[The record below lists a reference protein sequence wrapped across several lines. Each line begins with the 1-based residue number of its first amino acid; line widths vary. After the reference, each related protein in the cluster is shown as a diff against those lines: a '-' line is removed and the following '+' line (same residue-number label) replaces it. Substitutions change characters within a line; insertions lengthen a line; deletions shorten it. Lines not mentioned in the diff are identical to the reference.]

1 MFGIRPISF
10 FGHLSYSHVQFIKYD
25 PMKEENLFKSNTK
38 RSLNYFMQTKNWW
51 APLLFILI
59 ISLAG
64 VGMIG
69 FQTYND
75 APPMTGFQ
83 STSGED
89 LINQTTLEDG
99 QMIFHKYAL
108 MEYGSFFGDGAQRGP
123 DYTAEALH
131 EMVLLMTE
139 FRAKEFERKNSR
151 VPSDM
156 ELKIIKENVKDEI
169 KDNKYDEEKNIVI
182 LSEAQTYALKGLREY
197 YLNVFIDSNTED
209 SFPPPGYIT
218 NREEIKDLSDFFFWG
233 AWVCAVKRPGSE
245 FSYTHN
251 WPFDPD
257 AGNNPTSPVILW
269 SVLGL
274 LAFVLACG
282 VVLYFIGQY
291 NQLPNKF
298 FKQGTSGFLTFK
310 QINNF
315 TPTKTQRASFKFFF
329 VAIVL
334 FLIQVLSGVV
344 TLNEFVDFLGFAG
357 INISAEVPITITR
370 SWHLMLSLYWIST
383 CWIASSIFII
393 PIMTKKEMKGQLPL
407 INLLFALLFI
417 LVAGS
422 LSGMVLGPLGLL
434 GDWWYLLGHQG
445 WEFVDFGKLYQ
456 GLLMV
461 IFVLWAIVVYR
472 GVRPAF
478 IKKQPWNL
486 PNWIMYSVIG
496 IPVLF
501 LSGFV
506 AQPETNFVIAD
517 FWRWMVIHM
526 WVEAF
531 FEVFVTVIVSYL
543 MVLMGLVSRQAAIRV
558 VYIATLLF
566 LGTGLLGIS
575 HNFYW
580 NAKPVATMA
589 LGSVFSTL
597 QFVPLILLTVEAW
610 RFKNM
615 PRLSINGQ
623 NGKNGEQQN
632 IADFAFPEVFLF
644 LVAMNFWNFFGA
656 GVLGIIVNLP
666 IMNFFEHGTYLTI
679 NHAHAALMGVYG
691 NISLAAMLFASKI
704 LLKPDRWNRNI
715 VRTSFWSINAG
726 LMLMVI
732 LDLFPAGAIQF
743 KSVLDHGLWY
753 ARSND
758 FITGSAF
765 ESLTWMRGIGASIFL
780 FGGVIPLTWF
790 IVSRARSLKKGRDS
804 YADFEQRKTKVSKS
818 KVIALEKEDVE

>member
-1 MFGIRPISF
+1 MN
-10 FGHLSYSHVQFIKYD
+10 D
-25 PMKEENLFKSNTK
+25 ENLFNKGSK

-51 APLLFILI
+51 GPLLFILI
-59 ISLAG
+59 ISIAG

-83 STSGED
+83 TKSGEN
-89 LINQTTLEDG
+89 LITKTTIEEG
-99 QMIFHKYAL
+99 QEVFHKYAL
-108 MEYGSFFGDGAQRGP
+108 MEYGSYFGDGAQRGP

-131 EMVLLMTE
+131 KVVLMMAE
-139 FRAKEFERKNSR
+139 YRSKEFKKENDRELSE
-151 VPSDM
+151 M
-156 ELKIIKENVKDEI
+156 ELKIIGENVKEEI
-169 KDNKYDEEKNIVI
+169 KENRYNENKNIVV
-182 LSEAQTYALKGLREY
+182 LTDAQAYALKGLRTY
-197 YLNVFIDSNTED
+197 YTNIFIDENTD
-209 SFPPPGYIT
+209 KSFPPPGYISD
-218 NREEIKDLSDFFFWG
+218 RQEISDLSDFFFWG
-233 AWVCAVKRPGSE
+233 AWVCGVKRPGSE

-251 WPFDPD
+251 WPYDPD

-298 FKQGTSGFLTFK
+298 FKQGVSGFLTFD
-310 QINNF
+310 QINKF
-315 TPTKTQRASFKFFF
+315 SPTKTQRASFKFFF
-329 VAIVL
+329 VAILL
-334 FLIQVLSGVV
+334 FLLQVLSGVV
-344 TLNEFVDFLGFAG
+344 TLNEFIDFLGIVG

-383 CWIASSIFII
+383 CWIASSIFIL
-393 PIMTKKEMKGQLPL
+393 PIMAKREVKGQLRL
-407 INLLFALLFI
+407 VNILFI
-417 LVAGS
+417 LLFVLVGGS
-422 LSGMVLGPLGLL
+422 LTGMVLGPKGLL
-434 GDWWYLLGHQG
+434 GEWWYMLGHQG
-445 WEFVDFGKLYQ
+445 WEFVDFGRLYQ
-456 GLLMV
+456 MLLMV
-461 IFVLWAIVVYR
+461 IFILWGYIVYR
-472 GVRPAF
+472 GAKPAF
-478 IKKQPWNL
+478 IKGQPWNL
-486 PNWIMYSVIG
+486 PNWIMYSVVG
-496 IPVLF
+496 IPLF
-501 LSGFV
+501 FVSGFV

-615 PRLSINGQ
+615 PRMALNGL
-623 NGKNGEQQN
+623 NGNGTSKQDIKE
-632 IADFAFPEVFLF
+632 FAFPEVFLF
-644 LVAMNFWNFFGA
+644 LIAMNFWNFFGA

-666 IMNFFEHGTYLTI
+666 IMNFFEHGTYLTV

-691 NISLAAMLFASKI
+691 NISLAA
-704 LLKPDRWNRNI
+704 
-715 VRTSFWSINAG
+715 
-726 LMLMVI
+726 
-732 LDLFPAGAIQF
+732 
-743 KSVLDHGLWY
+743 
-753 ARSND
+753 
-758 FITGSAF
+758 
-765 ESLTWMRGIGASIFL
+765 
-780 FGGVIPLTWF
+780 
-790 IVSRARSLKKGRDS
+790 
-804 YADFEQRKTKVSKS
+804 
-818 KVIALEKEDVE
+818 

>member
-1 MFGIRPISF
+1 
-10 FGHLSYSHVQFIKYD
+10 
-25 PMKEENLFKSNTK
+25 MKDENLFHKSSK
-38 RSLNYFMQTKNWW
+38 SSLNYFMQTKNWW
-51 APLLFILI
+51 GPLLFILI

-83 STSGED
+83 TTSGEN
-89 LINQTTLEDG
+89 LITKVTIEEG
-99 QMIFHKYAL
+99 QEVFHKYAL
-108 MEYGSFFGDGAQRGP
+108 MEYGSYFGDGAQRGP

-131 EMVLLMTE
+131 QVVLMMGE
-139 FRAKEFERKNSR
+139 FRAQEFKKENGRELSE
-151 VPSDM
+151 M
-156 ELKIIKENVKDEI
+156 ELKIIGENIKDEI
-169 KDNKYDEEKNIVI
+169 KENRYNEKDNIVI
-182 LSEAQTYALKGLREY
+182 LTEAQEFALKGLRTY
-197 YLNVFIDSNTED
+197 YTNIFIDANTD
-209 SFPPPGYIT
+209 KSFPPPGYIS
-218 NREEIKDLSDFFFWG
+218 NRQEISDLSDFFFWG
-233 AWVCAVKRPGSE
+233 AWVCGVKRPGSE

-251 WPFDPD
+251 WPYDPD

-274 LAFVLACG
+274 LAFVLAVG

-298 FKQGTSGFLTFK
+298 FKQGVSGFLTFD
-310 QINNF
+310 QINKF

-329 VAIVL
+329 VAILL
-334 FLIQVLSGVV
+334 FLLQVLSGVM
-344 TLNEFVDFLGFAG
+344 TLNEFIDFLGIVG

-383 CWIASSIFII
+383 CWIASSIFIL
-393 PIMTKKEMKGQLPL
+393 PIMAKREVKGQLRL
-407 INLLFALLFI
+407 VNVMFVLLFV
-417 LVAGS
+417 LVVGS
-422 LSGMVLGPLGLL
+422 LLGMVLGPKGLL
-434 GDWWYLLGHQG
+434 GEWWYLLGHQG

-461 IFVLWAIVVYR
+461 IFILWAYIVYR
-472 GVRPAF
+472 GAKPAF
-478 IKKQPWNL
+478 IKGKPWNL

-496 IPVLF
+496 IPLF
-501 LSGFV
+501 FISGFV

-615 PRLSINGQ
+615 PRMSLNG
-623 NGKNGEQQN
+623 NGASKQDIKE
-632 IADFAFPEVFLF
+632 FAFPEVFLF
-644 LVAMNFWNFFGA
+644 LIAMNFWNFFGA
-656 GVLGIIVNLP
+656 GVLGIIINLP
-666 IMNFFEHGTYLTI
+666 IMNFFEHGTYLTV

-704 LLKPDRWNRNI
+704 LFRPERWNRNI
-715 VRTSFWSINAG
+715 VRLSFWSINVG
-726 LMLMVI
+726 LMLMVV

-753 ARSND
+753 ARSNE
-758 FITGSAF
+758 FITGSTF
-765 ESLTWMRGIGASIFL
+765 ESLTWLRGIGASVFL
-780 FGGVIPLTWF
+780 FGGVCPLTWF
-790 IVSRARSLKKGRDS
+790 IVSRARSLKKGKKIFV
-804 YADFEQRKTKVSKS
+804 DFHKRKMEVVKEEESIVQKS
-818 KVIALEKEDVE
+818 